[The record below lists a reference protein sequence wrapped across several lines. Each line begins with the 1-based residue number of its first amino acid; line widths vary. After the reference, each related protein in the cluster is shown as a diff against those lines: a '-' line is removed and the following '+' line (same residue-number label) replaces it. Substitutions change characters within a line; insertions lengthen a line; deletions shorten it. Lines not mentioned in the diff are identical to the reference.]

1 MRLGV
6 SGKVFLAYAALLTV
20 FAGDASFTLYTVH
33 KARQGVVAN
42 QAYLDLQGATDT
54 AWKAL
59 NNFAGLLGKD
69 LKKDPRLALAFQA
82 AQKGLDDA
90 VAVIDRFLAEEPST
104 PRRFDFERTRRTIAL
119 LRAETERLAGQLGST
134 NATDFESRFA
144 ALTHNLSRLR
154 APLRGESNAIAQSLR
169 DDGDTALQ
177 MALFLGL
184 AGVVAALGAT
194 AFMVRTL
201 RPLRILGG
209 RARAVAAGDYT
220 KRTGVSSRDEIGD
233 LAREFDAMAAAL
245 EERES
250 RLIQSERL
258 ATVGRMAAQITHEVR
273 NPLASIGL
281 HAELLADETADRPEG
296 QRLVQAIINEVDRL
310 TGITETYLRF
320 ARLPKP
326 ALAAEDLGALVRG
339 AFEFARHELAAV
351 GISLSVAVAP
361 GLPEVWADENQIRQA
376 LLNLA
381 RNAREAMP
389 RGGAL
394 LVEVTACEEG
404 ARVSL
409 TDSGEGIPAENLP
422 KIFDPFFSTKAK
434 GTGLGLA
441 LVQQIL
447 VEHGGRVEVRSRPGE
462 GTTVSL
468 VLRGVD
474 SRSASGEAPDSAA
487 NAQGA
492 SSATAN
498 RVDGSA
504 AAPDGGEGRKPESER
519 AVAESHS
526 LLLAPRSEGS
536 S

>member
-1 MRLGV
+1 VRLGV

-20 FAGDASFTLYTVH
+20 FAGDAFFTIYTIRR
-33 KARQGVVAN
+33 ARQGVVAN

-69 LKKDPRLALAFQA
+69 LKKDPRLALAFQS

-90 VAVIDRFLAEEPST
+90 AAIIDRFTVEEPAS
-104 PRRFDFERTRRTIAL
+104 PRRSDFERTRRTILL
-119 LRAETERLAGQLGST
+119 LRGETERLAGQLGST

-144 ALTHNLSRLR
+144 ALTHNLNRLKG
-154 APLRGESNAIAQSLR
+154 PLRGESNRIAQSLR

-177 MALFLGL
+177 LALFLGL

-194 AFMVRTL
+194 AFTVRTL

-209 RARAVAAGDYT
+209 RARAVAAGDYGR
-220 KRTGVSSRDEIGD
+220 RTGVSSRDEIGD

-245 EERES
+245 EEREG

-281 HAELLADETADRPEG
+281 HAELLADETADRPEA
-296 QRLVQAIINEVDRL
+296 QRLVNAIMGEVDRL

-326 ALAAEDLGALVRG
+326 SLAPEDLGALVRG
-339 AFEFARHELAAV
+339 AFEFARHELSAV
-351 GISLSVAVAP
+351 GVTLTLVLAP
-361 GLPEVWADENQIRQA
+361 ALPEVWADENQIRQA

-389 RGGAL
+389 RGGEL
-394 LVEVTACEEG
+394 RVEVAPCEEG
-404 ARVSL
+404 ARVSI

-447 VEHGGRVEVRSRPGE
+447 HEHGGRVEVKSALGA

-468 VLRGVD
+468 VLRKVE
-474 SRSASGEAPDSAA
+474 R
-487 NAQGA
+487 
-492 SSATAN
+492 
-498 RVDGSA
+498 A
-504 AAPDGGEGRKPESER
+504 AAPAPDVEPT
-519 AVAESHS
+519 AAMVAEES
-526 LLLAPRSEGS
+526 
-536 S
+536 